1 MHEVPLIRFDPDGK
15 IRRMLFFV
23 LVFEIATFVEQVV
36 HDLAGQLAID
46 LMGLYQF
53 LGIEVDGAIA
63 FVGITVGED
72 GFDHLDLLDD
82 MTGSAGL
89 YIGR

>member
-36 HDLAGQLAID
+36 HDLAGQPWPYA
-46 LMGLYQF
+46 
-53 LGIEVDGAIA
+53 
-63 FVGITVGED
+63 
-72 GFDHLDLLDD
+72 LDAVQPDSLPYTSWVSTSFWVLK
-82 MTGSAGL
+82 
-89 YIGR
+89 